1 MKTILCAHGQFDDV
15 YLYFSNLLKRDMVIK
30 ELPTSQ
36 VTYSEIADA
45 DIFVLMP
52 TNNNK
57 LNIHSKEDAHLSNK
71 LKNIQRF
78 VNEGGGVLLLNS
90 ALNDEDENSQINQL
104 GRLFDLFFD
113 NHFSDWSQKVS
124 VIKPSTKHEI
134 AEGVN
139 MFSYPH
145 GCAVRTNRLSFE
157 LTFSDE
163 FVDSHGKEKKRLPI
177 LVAFKYGKGKVVGIG
192 SHFIFDSWHIDD
204 FDNRRLITN
213 IVEWL
218 SL

>member
-1 MKTILCAHGQFDDV
+1 MKTILCSHGQFDDV
-15 YLYFSNLLKRDMVIK
+15 YLYFSNLLKRDMLIK

-52 TNNNK
+52 ANNNE
-57 LNIHSKEDAHLSNK
+57 LNIDNEEDAHLSDK

-78 VNEGGGVLLLNS
+78 VNKGGSVLLLGS

-113 NHFSDWSQKVS
+113 NHFSNCSQKMS

-134 AEGVN
+134 AEGVDT
-139 MFSYPH
+139 FSYPY

-157 LTFSDE
+157 LMFSDE
-163 FVDSHGKEKKRLPI
+163 FVDSDKKEKKRLPV
-177 LVAFKYGKGKVVGIG
+177 LVAFKCGKGKVVGIG
-192 SHFIFDSWHIDD
+192 SHLIFDSWHIDD

-218 SL
+218 SM